1 MSRWLKCTLFTVVLL
16 ALAGCNFR
24 PSELAMRQ
32 AITDHVATAED
43 YPMRYMKAD
52 NFRFRDLQKV
62 PDDER
67 DLWRV
72 HAEFD
77 FVYTADGKTIVA
89 ALREKSKAE
98 QEKAKRRAD
107 TALEK
112 LALAAAAALSRH
124 GTEQRFETVKIGDKD
139 SYAGDFTLVR
149 NDGGGWRVDDADYQ

>member
-1 MSRWLKCTLFTVVLL
+1 MSRCLKFLLFAATLLM
-16 ALAGCNFR
+16 LAGCNFR

-32 AITDHVATAED
+32 AISDHVATAED
-43 YPMRYMKAD
+43 YPMRFMKAD

-89 ALREKSKAE
+89 ALREKSKTE

-124 GTEQRFETVKIGDKD
+124 GTEQRFESVKVGDKD

-149 NDGGGWRVDDADYQ
+149 NDGGGWRIEDSDYQ

>member
-1 MSRWLKCTLFTVVLL
+1 MARWLKSLLFSLALL
-16 ALAGCNFR
+16 SLAGCNFR

-43 YPMRYMKAD
+43 YPLRFMKSE

-67 DLWRV
+67 QLWRV

-77 FVYTADGKTIVA
+77 FTYTADGKTIVA

>member
-1 MSRWLKCTLFTVVLL
+1 MSRWSLLPLFTAALL
-16 ALAGCNFR
+16 LVGCNLR
-24 PSELAMRQ
+24 PGELAMRQ

-43 YPMRYMKAD
+43 YPMRFMKAD
-52 NFRFRDLQKV
+52 NFRFRDLQQV

-67 DLWRV
+67 DLWRA

-89 ALREKSKAE
+89 ALREKSKAD

-139 SYAGDFTLVR
+139 SYAGDFTFVR
-149 NDGGGWRVDDADYQ
+149 NEGGGWRVDDADYQ